1 MRRVRQLPDSL
12 LRSISS
18 DYEMEE
24 EINKQSDTS
33 NSSIIIEQRGIH
45 DEFGPKD
52 NENENQD
59 IQDKS
64 IVKLKSE
71 EKSVN
76 DGSTISDM
84 EKTKENDQQEIK
96 REPIRDTE
104 QTKHVTY
111 NEQVKIIETE
121 PPDLDKQITF
131 NDQEE
136 IDNQDNKNNYGFAIS
151 DPNFKRKV
159 TFSNEIIVIAYN
171 YDDAEDQAAED
182 DCNESETIQNE
193 SKQKSGTISRAPGTK
208 LDEITVNYADR
219 VVNDRN
225 IFKTVS
231 FSNEVTVIHDGN
243 LVFTNGSNE
252 CVKGKNKKHPSKV
265 DKILS
270 KLKKVVQKLEDKTH
284 SQGGSRDQKVLG
296 DAEQSKLSKTCNN
309 QVQVVNVNM
318 NQKHVAFSEHVES
331 IDNRRNIEIREPNLR
346 KVTFSN
352 EIIVIAYPYE
362 NEDEMELEY
371 EDKDYTAMLG
381 DKELL
386 DQTKYEEIEEN
397 SVNYA
402 EKVVSTRNIFK
413 TVSFSNEVTV
423 IHDGNLVFR
432 SDSTESVKDN
442 FDVNKE
448 LECKECQG

>member
-1 MRRVRQLPDSL
+1 
-12 LRSISS
+12 
-18 DYEMEE
+18 
-24 EINKQSDTS
+24 
-33 NSSIIIEQRGIH
+33 
-45 DEFGPKD
+45 
-52 NENENQD
+52 
-59 IQDKS
+59 
-64 IVKLKSE
+64 
-71 EKSVN
+71 
-76 DGSTISDM
+76 M

-182 DCNESETIQNE
+182 DCNES
-193 SKQKSGTISRAPGTK
+193 TK